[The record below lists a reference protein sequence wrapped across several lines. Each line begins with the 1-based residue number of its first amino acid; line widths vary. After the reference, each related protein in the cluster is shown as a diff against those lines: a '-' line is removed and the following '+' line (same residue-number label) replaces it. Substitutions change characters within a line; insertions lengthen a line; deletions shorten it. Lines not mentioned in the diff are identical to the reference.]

1 MKRTASFIIMARPLL
16 LMLAALLLAIA
27 YISCDAFMQ
36 EKGEQVRELKADAAV
51 IEKENA
57 DLKTE
62 IARLS
67 SAERIKEVAV
77 NDLGMVPASTS
88 DIVYYTTEKSAA
100 KAEQQESNTDGHG
113 IFSAFRRIFDGS

>member
-1 MKRTASFIIMARPLL
+1 MARPLL
-16 LMLAALLLAIA
+16 LMLAALLLAVA

-36 EKGEQVRELKADAAV
+36 EKGEQLRELKADAAV

-62 IARLS
+62 IACLS

-88 DIVYYTTEKSAA
+88 DIVYYTTDKSAA
-100 KAEQQESNTDGHG
+100 KSERQESNSDGHG